1 MGYMSIHQWN
11 FLWVC
16 LIFSSKNGQWS
27 AVATNPWVWVF
38 QEVFPWCWGW
48 GRQTWFQT
56 ISYVLPFGISF
67 TISRHKKFA
76 SGERRCNQIDITSSA
91 PRETRT
97 AQPTSTEQNWETKG
111 NHKEHSLYP
120 LDFWKF
126 CPCFFPASQQEIH
139 CLKNRV
145 ALLRMANF
153 QQGSEQKGLVSAVQ
167 IEAGG
172 FPSKKTTGWWYTYP
186 SEKYKS
192 QMGVLFL
199 RYGKS

>member
-1 MGYMSIHQWN
+1 M
-11 FLWVC
+11 
-16 LIFSSKNGQWS
+16 
-27 AVATNPWVWVF
+27 
-38 QEVFPWCWGW
+38 
-48 GRQTWFQT
+48 
-56 ISYVLPFGISF
+56 
-67 TISRHKKFA
+67 
-76 SGERRCNQIDITSSA
+76 
-91 PRETRT
+91 
-97 AQPTSTEQNWETKG
+97 
-111 NHKEHSLYP
+111 
-120 LDFWKF
+120 
-126 CPCFFPASQQEIH
+126 FFPASQQEIH